1 MVSIV
6 LISALLGAID
16 CSFLKGVTLLLQMPS
31 DIFHCTSTY
40 VYMVITTVTSNLQL
54 FFINMA
60 MKFYDQSKIGP
71 VNVASLILLNLFCG
85 CIILDEQQ
93 LYETWELC
101 YLVGCSFIVIVGIWI
116 IIRKPQILNEHR
128 FIIDSRKGLINLP
141 ESDREEVQKVMKLL
155 L

>member
-1 MVSIV
+1 MFFTAKYAGLEIEKINEYNQIKFKNVVKGILFFNCDDQEFKSIKLILKIPMVSIV

-85 CIILDEQQ
+85 CIILDE
-93 LYETWELC
+93 
-101 YLVGCSFIVIVGIWI
+101 
-116 IIRKPQILNEHR
+116 
-128 FIIDSRKGLINLP
+128 
-141 ESDREEVQKVMKLL
+141 
-155 L
+155 